1 MKVEELVIKQADGH
15 EGVCR
20 PVVLSIETEILSR
33 MRFLKSLLLSIL
45 VTLAYFYEIQGGL
58 FYSSNSGVIFYK
70 S

>member
-20 PVVLSIETEILSR
+20 PVVLFVETEILSR

-45 VTLAYFYEIQGGL
+45 VTLAYFYEIQEG
-58 FYSSNSGVIFYK
+58 FFIARIVV
-70 S
+70 

>member
-45 VTLAYFYEIQGGL
+45 VTLAYFYEIQGGG
-58 FYSSNSGVIFYK
+58 FFIARIVV
-70 S
+70 

>member
-45 VTLAYFYEIQGGL
+45 VTLAYFYEIQEG
-58 FYSSNSGVIFYK
+58 FFTARIVV
-70 S
+70 

>member
-45 VTLAYFYEIQGGL
+45 VTLAYFYEIQEG
-58 FYSSNSGVIFYK
+58 FFIARIVV
-70 S
+70 

>member
-45 VTLAYFYEIQGGL
+45 VTLAYFYEIQEG
-58 FYSSNSGVIFYK
+58 FFMARIVV
-70 S
+70 

>member
-20 PVVLSIETEILSR
+20 PVVLSMVTEILSR

-45 VTLAYFYEIQGGL
+45 VTLAYFYEIQGGAFL
-58 FYSSNSGVIFYK
+58 
-70 S
+70 

>member
-45 VTLAYFYEIQGGL
+45 VTLAYFYEIQGG
-58 FYSSNSGVIFYK
+58 FFIARIVV
-70 S
+70 

>member
-45 VTLAYFYEIQGGL
+45 ATLAYFYEIQEG
-58 FYSSNSGVIFYK
+58 FFIARIVV
-70 S
+70 

>member
-33 MRFLKSLLLSIL
+33 MRFLKSLLFSIL
-45 VTLAYFYEIQGGL
+45 VTLAYFYEIQGGFL
-58 FYSSNSGVIFYK
+58 
-70 S
+70 

>member
-20 PVVLSIETEILSR
+20 PVVLSMVTEILSR

-45 VTLAYFYEIQGGL
+45 VTLAYFYEI
-58 FYSSNSGVIFYK
+58 
-70 S
+70 

>member
-20 PVVLSIETEILSR
+20 PVVLSVETEILSR

-45 VTLAYFYEIQGGL
+45 VTLAYFYEIQEG
-58 FYSSNSGVIFYK
+58 FFIARIVV
-70 S
+70 

>member
-45 VTLAYFYEIQGGL
+45 VTLAYFYEIQEG
-58 FYSSNSGVIFYK
+58 FFIA
-70 S
+70 

>member
-33 MRFLKSLLLSIL
+33 IRFLKSLLLSIL
-45 VTLAYFYEIQGGL
+45 VTLAYFYEIQEG
-58 FYSSNSGVIFYK
+58 FFIARIVV
-70 S
+70 

>member
-1 MKVEELVIKQADGH
+1 MKLEELVIKQADGH

-45 VTLAYFYEIQGGL
+45 VTLAYFYEIQEG
-58 FYSSNSGVIFYK
+58 FFIARIVV
-70 S
+70 

>member
-20 PVVLSIETEILSR
+20 PVVFSMVTEILSR

-45 VTLAYFYEIQGGL
+45 VTLAYFYEIQEG
-58 FYSSNSGVIFYK
+58 FFIARIVV
-70 S
+70 

>member
-20 PVVLSIETEILSR
+20 PAVLSIETEILSR

-58 FYSSNSGVIFYK
+58 FL
-70 S
+70 